1 MRVNFHL
8 ELFVRITFPVPR
20 NICPKAINKQKTTPL
35 SLSFNLFLNKQIGS
49 VHHEAF
55 SGAFQLIFYTL
66 LNSQTHHLLL
76 YNVWETYFSISS
88 LLFSFNFSNSRAL
101 STLSFSLS
109 PSVFSFLMLVL
120 SAPSPLFSMSS
131 SDMSSSLERSSLATV
146 LNREGKDY
154 YVIMGF
160 KISVWPRT
168 VLIQQK
174 LMGFEAYVI
183 PGIIKAE
190 VAANTR
196 TIP

>member
-8 ELFVRITFPVPR
+8 ELFVRIPFPYPR
-20 NICPKAINKQKTTPL
+20 NICSKAINKRKTTLL
-35 SLSFNLFLNKQIGS
+35 SLIFNLFLNKQIGS
-49 VHHEAF
+49 VPDESF
-55 SGAFQLIFYTL
+55 SRNLLISFYTL
-66 LNSQTHHLLL
+66 LNSHTHTHTHNLLL

-168 VLIQQK
+168 
-174 LMGFEAYVI
+174 GFNPAEI
-183 PGIIKAE
+183 NGIRSICYTW
-190 VAANTR
+190 NH
-196 TIP
+196 

>member
-1 MRVNFHL
+1 MVL
-8 ELFVRITFPVPR
+8 
-20 NICPKAINKQKTTPL
+20 CPTRHSQ
-35 SLSFNLFLNKQIGS
+35 
-49 VHHEAF
+49 E
-55 SGAFQLIFYTL
+55 AFQLIFIPYW
-66 LNSQTHHLLL
+66 THTHTHNLLL

-120 SAPSPLFSMSS
+120 SAASPLFSMSS

-160 KISVWPRT
+160 KISVWPKT
-168 VLIQQK
+168 
-174 LMGFEAYVI
+174 GFNPAEI
-183 PGIIKAE
+183 NGIRSICYTW
-190 VAANTR
+190 NH
-196 TIP
+196 